1 MTLQNDLLNDPA
13 LCSNI
18 IPRNICDIPQN
29 YPHKR
34 GYNTLLYLSLKLN
47 QKTNKKLNQNQKN
60 QKTNKNLIQ
69 TTSYGGGGVFSLILF
84 PELGSDT
91 QCLFFSD
98 LCVETDFQN

>member
-60 QKTNKNLIQ
+60 QKTNKKLNQ
-69 TTSYGGGGVFSLILF
+69 TTSYGRRRRLF
-84 PELGSDT
+84 PNSFSRIGLAHT
-91 QCLFFSD
+91 IVLFFGTFV
-98 LCVETDFQN
+98 C